1 MKTIARR
8 TAVLGLLFASIA
20 AGTAFAE
27 ESPSAPDSPA
37 ARDARWR
44 DLEKAVFDGRT
55 ATPDRKI
62 VALEAPIR
70 AEDASLVPMTIT
82 LSGGDRIKELYLI
95 IDDNPAPVA
104 AHFVFGPAGDP
115 QGLPHNVKMRVRVNS
130 YTNVHAVAV
139 LQDGRLV
146 EDVKFVKASGGC
158 SAPMGAS
165 DEEAS
170 KGIGEMRL
178 KFSGAVIPGVPV
190 EAVLMVRHPN
200 FNGMQ
205 MNQLTRMYTPARFID
220 RITFKDG
227 DALVFDLE
235 ASLSLATNPVL
246 SFNFIPQPTGP
257 TTVDVHD
264 SDGGHWRQDF
274 AHPSA
279 TN

>member
-1 MKTIARR
+1 MKTMNRR
-8 TAVLGLLFASIA
+8 IAVLGLLFASLA
-20 AGTAFAE
+20 AGTPAMAE
-27 ESPSAPDSPA
+27 NPDSPA
-37 ARDARWR
+37 AREARWR

-55 ATPDRKI
+55 ATPDSKI
-62 VALEAPIR
+62 IALEAPIR

-82 LSGGDRIKELYLI
+82 LGGGDRIKELYLI

-104 AHFVFGPAGDP
+104 AHFIFGPAGD
-115 QGLPHNVKMRVRVNS
+115 PHNVKMRVRVNS

-139 LQDGRLV
+139 LQDGHLV

-158 SAPMGAS
+158 SAPMGES
-165 DEEAS
+165 DEEATR
-170 KGIGEMRL
+170 GMGEMRL
-178 KFSGAVIPGVPV
+178 KFSGAVIPGVPS
-190 EAVLMVRHPN
+190 EATLMVKHPN

-205 MNQLTRMYTPARFID
+205 MNQVTRMTTPARFID
-220 RITFKDG
+220 RITVKDG

-246 SFNFIPQPTGP
+246 SFNVIPQPTGP
-257 TTVDVHD
+257 VTVEVHD

>member
-1 MKTIARR
+1 MKTIVRR
-8 TAVLGLLFASIA
+8 TVVLGLLFASLA
-20 AGTAFAE
+20 AGTPAMAE
-27 ESPSAPDSPA
+27 TPDMQPDSPL
-37 ARDARWR
+37 ARENRWR
-44 DLEKAVFDGRT
+44 DLEKSVFDGRT
-55 ATPDRKI
+55 ATPDSKI

-82 LSGGDRIKELYLI
+82 LGGDRIKELYLI

-104 AHFVFGPAGDP
+104 AHFIFGPAGDSH
-115 QGLPHNVKMRVRVNS
+115 LVKLRVRVNS

-139 LQDGRLV
+139 LPDGRLV

-165 DEEAS
+165 DEEAT
-170 KGIGEMRL
+170 KGMGEMRL
-178 KFSGAVIPGVPV
+178 KFSGVAPGAPA
-190 EAVLMVRHPN
+190 EATLMVKHPN

-205 MNQLTRMYTPARFID
+205 MNQVTRMYTPARFID
-220 RITFKDG
+220 RITVKDG
-227 DALVFDLE
+227 GALVFDLE

-246 SFNFIPQPTGP
+246 SFNLNPQSTGP
-257 TTVDVHD
+257 VTVEVHD
-264 SDGGHWRQDF
+264 TDGGHWRQDF